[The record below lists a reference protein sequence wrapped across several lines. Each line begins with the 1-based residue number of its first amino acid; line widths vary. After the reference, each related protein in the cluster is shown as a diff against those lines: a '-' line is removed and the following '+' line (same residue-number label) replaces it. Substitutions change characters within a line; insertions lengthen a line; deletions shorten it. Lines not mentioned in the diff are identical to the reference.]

1 MKKEYA
7 KYLLKKGRY
16 DYNSIAHHFAITRN
30 KNWEELRELF
40 KDISDNDKILD
51 LGCGNGRL
59 LEVLKNIDYIGV
71 DSSEKLIEIA
81 QKKYP
86 QADFQ
91 VADALNLPFPDNY
104 FDKVYSIAVLH
115 HIPSKKYHLQFLK
128 EAKRVLKPD
137 GILVIT
143 VWNLW
148 QKKFW
153 KLILKYTFLKLTSQS
168 KLDFKDI
175 FYPWK
180 NQKSKTEVLRYF
192 HCFTKKE
199 LIDLAKKIDF
209 KIKKIGNLKHR
220 NRSNLCLIAQ
230 KTN

>member
-1 MKKEYA
+1 M
-7 KYLLKKGRY
+7 
-16 DYNSIAHHFAITRN
+16 TRN
-30 KNWEELRELF
+30 RNWEELRELT

-59 LEVLKNIDYIGV
+59 LEVLKDKKIDYIGV
-71 DSSEKLIEIA
+71 DSSEKLIKIA

-91 VADALNLPFPDNY
+91 VADALSLPFPDNY
-104 FDKVYSIAVLH
+104 FDKIYSIAVLH

-128 EAKRVLKPD
+128 EAKRVLKPE

-143 VWNLW
+143 VWDLW

-168 KLDFKDI
+168 KLGFKDI

-199 LIDLAKKIDF
+199 LIDLAKKINF
-209 KIKKIGNLKHR
+209 KIKKIGNLKYR
-220 NRSNLCLIAQ
+220 SRSNLYLIAQ
-230 KTN
+230 KISP